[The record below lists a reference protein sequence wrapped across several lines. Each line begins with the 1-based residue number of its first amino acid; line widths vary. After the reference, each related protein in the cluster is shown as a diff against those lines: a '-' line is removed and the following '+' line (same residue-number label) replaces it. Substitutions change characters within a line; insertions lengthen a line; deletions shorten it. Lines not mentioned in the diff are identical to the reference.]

1 VQAVELLGELVE
13 VGVVA
18 GVVCVVEVEVEVEVE
33 VGVELVCVV
42 AGAVAVDVADCRLAT
57 LLELCDELP
66 HAPSASVQATMSAAR
81 ILMCRC
87 FGRGISRSFP
97 SSTPTARATIQ
108 AADDTNS

>member
-1 VQAVELLGELVE
+1 VQAVELVGELVE

-18 GVVCVVEVEVEVEVE
+18 GVVCVVEVEVEVEV
-33 VGVELVCVV
+33 GVELVCVV
-42 AGAVAVDVADCRLAT
+42 AGAGAVGVADCRLAT